1 MNLNFIINNRIIINE
16 DDELHIRIEKYI
28 VKYHR
33 VIGLILLL
41 IFLLILYCHYG
52 VLKIKNVQNG
62 GGPVAA
68 VAAAPAALALAPGA
82 AGAAGAMGSSAQMA
96 LLAQSINTTKIG
108 VDKTMMDK
116 VKGLYSKGKQG
127 AESGFGSIKDYGR
140 RSMSAIKSYSP
151 IFYRMLYTV
160 AFTLIVAIVVLPS
173 VAFLIIGVICYFL
186 LQKNMD
192 YIKKL

>member
-52 VLKIKNVQNG
+52 LLKIKNVQNG
-62 GGPVAA
+62 GA
-68 VAAAPAALALAPGA
+68 VAAAPALALAPGV
-82 AGAAGAMGSSAQMA
+82 AGAMGSSAQMA